1 VRAEVL
7 DSKAVVRPTAFE
19 VFNGI
24 CNEDARRI
32 SGLCTERRYPQG
44 TTIFSEGDPSDEHLA
59 IR

>member
-1 VRAEVL
+1 
-7 DSKAVVRPTAFE
+7 VVPPTALELFK
-19 VFNGI
+19 GI

-44 TTIFSEGDPSDEHLA
+44 ATIFSEGDPSDEHLA